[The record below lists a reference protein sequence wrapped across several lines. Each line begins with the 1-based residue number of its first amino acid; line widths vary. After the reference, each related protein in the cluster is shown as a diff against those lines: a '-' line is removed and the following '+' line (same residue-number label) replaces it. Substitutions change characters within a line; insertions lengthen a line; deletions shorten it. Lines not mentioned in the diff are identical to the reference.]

1 MFFFPSS
8 LSWEMGKGRK
18 EKNHIK
24 CVSSKMNCVSSQA
37 GFQLSS
43 FLFSEVSLTIN
54 PFLSPFVHEN
64 VFILCA
70 NTLSFGWSVSV
81 PAP

>member
-18 EKNHIK
+18 EKNQIK
-24 CVSSKMNCVSSQA
+24 CVSSKMNCVSSPA

-43 FLFSEVSLTIN
+43 LLFSEVSLTIN

-64 VFILCA
+64 VFILRA
-70 NTLSFGWSVSV
+70 NTLSFGWSMSV
-81 PAP
+81 PAL